1 MIKWFSNLTVKSKM
15 IIGFALI
22 IVMLA
27 GMALFAI
34 NQLNKIAV
42 IYKNIIEYPV
52 GIRNAVLRTLSSYRD
67 MRRITNSML
76 AYAPQK
82 NSDKIDRLYI
92 GAVSAYET
100 AMFAIQES
108 ETLARKSPLSNEEER
123 HIKIDR
129 INLLKN
135 CIERYKN
142 EACDP
147 IFKAARVGDYDRCI
161 QISDELELFLDEA
174 RTFFIE
180 LYELTNVIE
189 EKTSNNAF
197 VIASQTKMLLI
208 VIFVVIVVFSVIL
221 AFLISSFITATINTR
236 ESALL
241 TVSEMFKSNPSIN
254 LLFDDTF
261 KIIDCNPEAIR
272 FMGLNNK
279 QDMLN
284 GFVDF
289 VNAALPPLLSNGQR
303 PQTLAKKLKTAA
315 EEGVVKF
322 ETEMNFNGILH
333 RLSVDFRKI
342 PYKDSFAIVGYV
354 FDMTDI
360 FEREMQL
367 ERAKELNE
375 LQLIKLNIVIN
386 ASKIGLWDME
396 IVQGDPINPNNAFFW
411 SNEFRHMLGYTD
423 EHDFPNLLSSW
434 SNLLH
439 PEDKEAILD
448 AFKKHIFDKTGNT
461 PYDVEYRLL
470 RKTGEYAYYRACGE
484 SIRNMNGNAIRVV
497 GALMDIT
504 DTKNKLMEKEHQ
516 KEEAEAA
523 NIAKSTFLSTM
534 SHEIRTP
541 MNAII
546 GMTTIGKNAKDIT
559 QKNYALDK
567 ISDAS
572 SHLLGVIND
581 VLDMAKIE
589 ANKLE
594 LASVEYN
601 FGKML
606 QKTLTIIHFRIDEK
620 RQKLTANVDTKIPYF
635 LIGDDQRIAQ
645 VITNL
650 LSNAVKFTPE
660 GGNIHLAASLLNE
673 TDGICELRIEV
684 ADSGIGLSPE
694 QQKKL
699 FNAFQQAE
707 GGETTRKHGG
717 TGLGLVI
724 SKRIVELMGGKIWIE
739 SDLGKG
745 AKFVFT
751 MKAQRGNKTHHS
763 LLASGVNWKN
773 IRILVVDDKV
783 EVRTQFQNIFEQ
795 LNVKCDAAR
804 DGDEAC
810 RLIDERGKYD
820 IYFIDWNMPGMNGV
834 ELTKKIKQGAGN
846 RQSVAI
852 MITAYDWNQIKD
864 DAEQVGV
871 DMCLLKPLLS
881 SAIIDCVNDCLGVEQ
896 TVNSVVREGEFLGKT
911 LLLAEDVEINREI
924 LLTLLENTG
933 LVIDCAE
940 NGKEAVDKME
950 AAPEKYDIV
959 FMDIQ
964 MPIMDGFEATRRI
977 RKLPLCEH
985 GRLPIIAMTA
995 NVFKDDIEACL
1006 AAGMDDHLSK
1016 PLDVEKVFEKLR
1028 LYNRKKD

>member
-67 MRRITNSML
+67 MRRITNSMF